1 MPIYIPRLLKLITIA
16 FIAFFI
22 TNACGSQK
30 YARKEY
36 EKAKKEAP
44 YDVIIVTGLP
54 YGTAQEPGLIF
65 TARMLWSKY
74 LFDHHITKNIIY
86 SGAAV
91 STPYYEGKLMKIMA
105 DSMGIPSDHTFSE
118 IKAEHTTE
126 NVYYGMK
133 MAKKMGFKKIAVAA
147 DPFQIKMLGK
157 FLKVRCENMTPIP
170 IIYDSVIHDR
180 KTYQTLLPKI
190 DLRGAAA
197 DSSYVRLS
205 DRQAFSERWRGTRGK
220 HIKFEE

>member
-1 MPIYIPRLLKLITIA
+1 MSKDLSKSAQLIVLALVALL
-16 FIAFFI
+16 I
-22 TNACGSQK
+22 TNACAYQK
-30 YARKEY
+30 YSRKEY
-36 EKAKKEAP
+36 VKVQKEAP
-44 YDVIIVTGLP
+44 FDVIIVTGLP
-54 YGTAQEPGLIF
+54 FGTAQEPGLIF

-74 LFDHHITKNIIY
+74 LYEHHITKNIIY

-105 DSMGIPSDHTFSE
+105 DSLGIPSDHTFSE
-118 IKAEHTTE
+118 IRAEHTTE

-190 DLRGAAA
+190 DQRGAAA
-197 DSSYVRLS
+197 DSTYVGLA
-205 DRQAFSERWRGTRGK
+205 DRQSFGERWRGTRGK
-220 HIKFEE
+220 HIKFED

>member
-1 MPIYIPRLLKLITIA
+1 MQKDLSKPIQLIVLAFVALLIT
-16 FIAFFI
+16 
-22 TNACGSQK
+22 TACGSQK
-30 YARKEY
+30 YARKEFV
-36 EKAKKEAP
+36 KVRKEAP

-54 YGTAQEPGLIF
+54 FGTAQEPGLIF

-74 LFDHHITKNIIY
+74 LYDHHITKNIIY
-86 SGAAV
+86 SGSAV

-105 DSMGIPSDHTFSE
+105 DSLGIPSDHTFSE

-133 MAKKMGFKKIAVAA
+133 MAHKMGFKKTGVAA

-157 FLKVRCENMTPIP
+157 FLKVRCQNMTPIP
-170 IIYDSVIHDR
+170 IIYDSVIPDR
-180 KTYQTLLPKI
+180 RTYQTLLPKI
-190 DLRGAAA
+190 DIRGAAA
-197 DSSYVRLS
+197 DSTYIQLAERES
-205 DRQAFSERWRGTRGK
+205 FSERWRGTRGK